1 MKSLLTV
8 GAVALSVFLLA
19 EPAHAVDISNQ
30 DTEDRTVTVTEG
42 GESNAVEIAAGETV
56 ESVCEKCTISNEGG
70 DKLELSGEQKAV
82 IKDGK
87 LMSAE

>member
-19 EPAHAVDISNQ
+19 GPVHAVDLSNQ

-42 GESNAVEIAAGETV
+42 GESTPVEIAAGETI

-87 LMSAE
+87 LMPAE

>member
-8 GAVALSVFLLA
+8 GAVALSVFVLVQ
-19 EPAHAVDISNQ
+19 PAHAVDISNQ

-42 GESNAVEIAAGETV
+42 GESSPVEIAAGETV
-56 ESVCEKCTISNEGG
+56 ESVCEKCVVSNEAG